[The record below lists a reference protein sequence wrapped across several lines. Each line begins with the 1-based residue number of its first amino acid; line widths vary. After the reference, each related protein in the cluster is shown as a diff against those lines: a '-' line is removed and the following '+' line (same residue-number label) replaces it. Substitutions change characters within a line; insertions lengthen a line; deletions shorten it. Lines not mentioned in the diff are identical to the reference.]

1 MAFITYK
8 GVGIKAISACVPP
21 KIMYNKDLGYLIPE
35 EDIKKIIETIGISE
49 KRYAESDVCS
59 SDLCFKAAQKLIEDN
74 KIDLETIDGLIF
86 VSQTPDYKVP
96 ATAPSLQ
103 DRLGLKQGC
112 LSFDINLAC
121 SGYVYG
127 LSIAYSLA
135 TQMGINRILLLV
147 GDTLS
152 KIVSTKDKMTVPL
165 FGDAGT
171 ASLIE
176 KGDYPESYFSL
187 NSDGKGA
194 EIMQIPYGG
203 YRFPSSP
210 EGFKEITYDE
220 VSIVNGE
227 NVQMKGMDVFNFGV
241 KVVVSDI
248 KKLLN
253 SCGKTTEDIEVLLFH
268 QANRFMTDFFSKR
281 LKISEG
287 KTPFSM
293 FRFGNTSSASVPLTI
308 VSEMHD
314 KEKYPHRNCVIMS
327 GFGGG
332 LSWGTSLVS
341 LADTQ
346 ISELVEY

>member
-35 EDIKKIIETIGISE
+35 DDIKKIIETISE
-49 KRYAESDVCS
+49 KRYAESDVCT

-74 KIDLETIDGLIF
+74 QIDLETIDGLIF
-86 VSQTPDYKVP
+86 VSQTPDYRVP

-220 VSIVNGE
+220 VSVVNGE
-227 NVQMKGMDVFNFGV
+227 NIQMKGMDVFNFGV

-281 LKISEG
+281 LKISEE

>member
-1 MAFITYK
+1 
-8 GVGIKAISACVPP
+8 
-21 KIMYNKDLGYLIPE
+21 
-35 EDIKKIIETIGISE
+35 
-49 KRYAESDVCS
+49 
-59 SDLCFKAAQKLIEDN
+59 
-74 KIDLETIDGLIF
+74 
-86 VSQTPDYKVP
+86 
-96 ATAPSLQ
+96 
-103 DRLGLKQGC
+103 
-112 LSFDINLAC
+112 
-121 SGYVYG
+121 
-127 LSIAYSLA
+127 
-135 TQMGINRILLLV
+135 
-147 GDTLS
+147 
-152 KIVSTKDKMTVPL
+152 
-165 FGDAGT
+165 
-171 ASLIE
+171 
-176 KGDYPESYFSL
+176 
-187 NSDGKGA
+187 
-194 EIMQIPYGG
+194 
-203 YRFPSSP
+203 
-210 EGFKEITYDE
+210 
-220 VSIVNGE
+220 
-227 NVQMKGMDVFNFGV
+227 MDVFNFGV

-281 LKISEG
+281 LKISEE

>member
-35 EDIKKIIETIGISE
+35 DDIKKIIETIGISE
-49 KRYAESDVCS
+49 KRYAESDVCT

-74 KIDLETIDGLIF
+74 QIDLETIDGLIF
-86 VSQTPDYKVP
+86 VSQTPDYRVP

-220 VSIVNGE
+220 VSVVNGE
-227 NVQMKGMDVFNFGV
+227 NIQMKGMDVFNFGV

-281 LKISEG
+281 LKISEE